1 MKLAYIFSVVVC
13 LVDVFLVLVV
23 FALVVEEVFLVYVCA
38 VVVVLGFLE
47 ATLTLALALLLV
59 VDVVVAFLLVVA
71 VVVAATRHPIA
82 TSAS

>member
-1 MKLAYIFSVVVC
+1 MVC
-13 LVDVFLVLVV
+13 VVDVFLVLVA
-23 FALVVEEVFLVYVCA
+23 FALVVEEVFLVDVCA

-47 ATLTLALALLLV
+47 ATLTSALAFLLV